1 MQQFYAYLAS
11 YIPTEVSNGKSDREK
26 ECMVSSLSRSD
37 GEDENKIYCYDIKRN
52 PIVNNKQYVRS
63 IYNDNKTRLLRPT
76 LYEEYK
82 DDNTISFC
90 YSNDEEK
97 EKSDR
102 EIKFNFAKNQDKN

>member
-1 MQQFYAYLAS
+1 M
-11 YIPTEVSNGKSDREK
+11 
-26 ECMVSSLSRSD
+26 
-37 GEDENKIYCYDIKRN
+37 
-52 PIVNNKQYVRS
+52 NNKQYVRS